1 MTQLTGLDGKRV
13 LVTAAANG
21 IGLSIATSF
30 FMAGANVCV
39 CDNDASAVAEVKE
52 MHAHLQVCLTDVSKS
67 DQVEDLFDKVKSEL
81 GGLDILVNNAG
92 IGGPVGRLET
102 ALESEWVKTV
112 EVNLLGTY
120 YCCRHAIPL
129 LEKVAGGSIVNLSS
143 SAGLYG
149 PPNRTPYVSSKWGLI
164 GLTKSLAAELG
175 ERSIRVNAIC
185 PGSVEGERIERIIA
199 AEASFRDVDQNTV
212 KEEFV
217 DSSSMKVFIAK
228 EDVAALVMFL
238 CSDQGRYISG
248 QAIGLD
254 GNTEMKW

>member
-13 LVTAAANG
+13 LVTAAATG

-30 FMAGANVCV
+30 SMAGAKVCV
-39 CDNDASAVAEVKE
+39 CDSDAAAVSEVKE
-52 MHAHLQVCLTDVSKS
+52 QHRDIQACVADVSQPA
-67 DQVEDLFDKVKSEL
+67 QVEDLFNQVESRL

-102 ALESEWVKTV
+102 VLESEWVNTI

-129 LEKVAGGSIVNLSS
+129 LEMAAGGSIVNLSS

-175 ERSIRVNAIC
+175 ERKIRVNAIC
-185 PGSVEGERIERIIA
+185 PGSVEGERIDRIIA
-199 AEASFRDVDQNTV
+199 AEANLRNVDQDTI

-217 DSSSMKVFIAK
+217 GSSSMKVFIAK
-228 EDVAALVMFL
+228 EDVAAFVMFL
-238 CSDQGRYISG
+238 CSEQARYISG

-254 GNTEMKW
+254 GNTEVKW

>member
-13 LVTAAANG
+13 LITAAASG
-21 IGLSIATSF
+21 IGLSIAISF
-30 FMAGANVCV
+30 SMAGAKVCV
-39 CDNDASAVAEVKE
+39 CDSDAAAVSEVE
-52 MHAHLQVCLTDVSKS
+52 EQHADIQACVTDVSQPA
-67 DQVEDLFDKVKSEL
+67 QVECLFNQVESRL

-102 ALESEWVKTV
+102 VLESEWVNTI
-112 EVNLLGTY
+112 EVNLLGAY

-129 LEKVAGGSIVNLSS
+129 LEMGAGGSIVNLSS

-175 ERSIRVNAIC
+175 ERKIRVNAIC
-185 PGSVEGERIERIIA
+185 PGSVEGERIDRIIA
-199 AEASFRDVDQNTV
+199 AEASLRNVDQDTV

-217 DSSSMKVFIAK
+217 GSSSMKVFIAK

-238 CSDQGRYISG
+238 CSEQGRYISG

-254 GNTEMKW
+254 GNTEVKW

>member
-1 MTQLTGLDGKRV
+1 MTQLTGLNGKRV
-13 LVTAAANG
+13 LVTAAARG

-30 FMAGANVCV
+30 SKAGAKVCV
-39 CDNDASAVAEVKE
+39 CDNDSTAVLKLEDQHAE
-52 MHAHLQVCLTDVSKS
+52 LQACVADVSQP
-67 DQVEDLFDKVKSEL
+67 DQVEDLFNEVTSRL

-102 ALESEWVKTV
+102 VLESEWVNTI
-112 EVNLLGTY
+112 EVNLLGDY
-120 YCCRHAIPL
+120 YCCRNAIPL
-129 LEKVAGGSIVNLSS
+129 LDMAAGGSIVNLSS

-175 ERSIRVNAIC
+175 ERKIRVNAIC
-185 PGSVEGERIERIIA
+185 PGSVEGERIDRIIA
-199 AEASFRDVDQNTV
+199 AEASLRRVDQNMV
-212 KEEFV
+212 KDEFV

-238 CSDQGRYISG
+238 CSEQGRYISG

-254 GNTEMKW
+254 GNTEVKW

>member
-1 MTQLTGLDGKRV
+1 MTQLTGLEGKRV
-13 LVTAAANG
+13 LVTAAASG
-21 IGLSIATSF
+21 IGLSIASSF
-30 FMAGANVCV
+30 SMAGARVFV
-39 CDNDASAVAEVKE
+39 CDSDAVAVSEVKE
-52 MHAHLQVCLTDVSKS
+52 QHADIQTCVTDVSQS
-67 DQVEDLFDKVKSEL
+67 AQVEGLFDQVKSRL

-102 ALESEWVKTV
+102 VRESEWVNTI
-112 EVNLLGTY
+112 EVNLLGAY

-129 LEKVAGGSIVNLSS
+129 LEMAEGGSIVNLSS

-175 ERSIRVNAIC
+175 ERTIRVNAIC
-185 PGSVEGERIERIIA
+185 PGSVEGERIDRIIA
-199 AEASFRDVDQNTV
+199 AEASLRNVNQHSV
-212 KEEFV
+212 REEFV
-217 DSSSMKVFIAK
+217 DSNSMKVFIAK
-228 EDVAALVMFL
+228 EDVAALVLFL
-238 CSDQGRYISG
+238 CSEQARYISG

>member
-1 MTQLTGLDGKRV
+1 MTQLTGLNDKRV

-21 IGLSIATSF
+21 IGLSIAASF
-30 FMAGANVCV
+30 SMAGARLCV
-39 CDNDASAVAEVKE
+39 CDNDATVVAGLENE
-52 MHAHLQVCLTDVSKS
+52 HADLYACVTDVSQLG
-67 DQVEDLFDKVKSEL
+67 QVEDLFNEIKSRF

-92 IGGPVGRLET
+92 IAGPVGPLET
-102 ALESEWVKTV
+102 VPESEWIKTI
-112 EVNLLGTY
+112 EVNLLGAY

-129 LEKVAGGSIVNLSS
+129 LDMAAGGSIVNLSS

-175 ERSIRVNAIC
+175 EKNIRVNAIC
-185 PGSVEGERIERIIA
+185 PGSVEGERIDRIIA
-199 AEASFRDVDQNTV
+199 AEAGLRGVDLNTV
-212 KEEFV
+212 KAEFV

-228 EDVAALVMFL
+228 EDVAALVIFL
-238 CSDQGRYISG
+238 CSEQGRYISG

-254 GNTEMKW
+254 GNTEVKW

>member
-1 MTQLTGLDGKRV
+1 MAQLTGLNGKRV
-13 LVTAAANG
+13 LVTAAASG

-30 FMAGANVCV
+30 SMAGAKVCV
-39 CDNDASAVAEVKE
+39 CDNDATVVAGLEE
-52 MHAHLQVCLTDVSKS
+52 EHADLHACVTDVSQPA
-67 DQVEDLFDKVKSEL
+67 QVEDLFNEIESRF

-102 ALESEWVKTV
+102 VLESEWVKTI
-112 EVNLLGTY
+112 EVNLLAAY

-129 LEKVAGGSIVNLSS
+129 LEMAAGGSIVNLSS

-175 ERSIRVNAIC
+175 GRNIRVNAIC
-185 PGSVEGERIERIIA
+185 PGSVEGERIDRIIA
-199 AEASFRDVDQNTV
+199 AEAGLRGVDQNTV

-217 DSSSMKVFIAK
+217 DSSSMKVFIDK
-228 EDVAALVMFL
+228 EDVAALVIFL
-238 CSDQGRYISG
+238 CSEQGRYISG

-254 GNTEMKW
+254 GNTEVKW

>member
-13 LVTAAANG
+13 LVTAAASG

-30 FMAGANVCV
+30 FMAGAKVCV
-39 CDNDASAVAEVKE
+39 CDSDAAAVSEVKE
-52 MHAHLQVCLTDVSKS
+52 RHADIQAYVTDVSEPA
-67 DQVEDLFDKVKSEL
+67 QVEDLFNQVESRL

-92 IGGPVGRLET
+92 IGGPGGRVET
-102 ALESEWVKTV
+102 VLESEWVNTI
-112 EVNLLGTY
+112 EVNLLGAY
-120 YCCRHAIPL
+120 YCCRHAIPM
-129 LEKVAGGSIVNLSS
+129 LEMAEGGSIVNLSS

-175 ERSIRVNAIC
+175 ERKIRVNAIC
-185 PGSVEGERIERIIA
+185 PGSVEGERIDRIIA
-199 AEASFRDVDQNTV
+199 AEASLRNVDQGTV

-238 CSDQGRYISG
+238 CSEQARYISG

-254 GNTEMKW
+254 GNTEVKW

>member
-1 MTQLTGLDGKRV
+1 MGRLEGRVALITG
-13 LVTAAANG
+13 AAQG
-21 IGLSIATSF
+21 IGAAFAKGLAAEGAKVAISDLDSGQTVVDIIKQ
-30 FMAGANVCV
+30 AGGEAI
-39 CDNDASAVAEVKE
+39 DAP
-52 MHAHLQVCLTDVSKS
+52 CDVSDETSAQKAV
-67 DQVEDLFDKVKSEL
+67 QQTVEAF
-81 GGLDILVNNAG
+81 GRLDILVNNAG
-92 IGGPVGRLET
+92 IGGPVGRLEKVP
-102 ALESEWVKTV
+102 ESEWVKTI
-112 EVNLLGTY
+112 EVNLLGAY

-129 LEKVAGGSIVNLSS
+129 LDMAAGGSIVNLSS

-175 ERSIRVNAIC
+175 ERHIRVNAIC
-185 PGSVEGERIERIIA
+185 PGSVEGDRIDRIIA
-199 AEASFRDVDQNTV
+199 AEADLRGVDQNTV